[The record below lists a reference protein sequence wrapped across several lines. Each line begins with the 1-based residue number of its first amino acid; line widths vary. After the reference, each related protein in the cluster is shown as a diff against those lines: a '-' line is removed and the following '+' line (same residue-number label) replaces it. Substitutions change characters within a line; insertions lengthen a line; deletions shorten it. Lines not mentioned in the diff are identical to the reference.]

1 MRAAE
6 LFNQCTAFATCPGGC
21 EAMAAA
27 AAADY
32 DGVRTGR
39 IEGDFG
45 GGRTEFRFYE
55 KKGLIT
61 VKVGSDGRVPAIKR
75 RSRKKRFCEDTLTAI
90 RRKLP
95 EYYPGCRIDRV
106 IDDDPEPMDVE
117 PPEPPPP
124 EPPPEQPPPKRQ
136 RRPPPVVYD
145 PQLPDHRRTGRRHG
159 RVHNQTLDE
168 VHVLRQQRDD
178 IIKMIRSNDRPAA
191 QVVQGILF
199 ELLGR
204 ENDSDSESSD
214 EEETPSPEELDQAPA
229 PRRREA
235 ARVRAGRDLRQLIRE
250 INRLRRAGK
259 MKEAAAASD
268 RLETEGAIAD
278 AKKRAGDSLITR
290 RAKEIQDQVFGM
302 GDLETTRRIVEAFLD
317 SPEMKAVLPAHLHEP
332 KHPKASKDDWSVD
345 LDVGDRLRSRGGRR
359 RRGRPAGSWFLVWL

>member
-6 LFNQCTAFATCPGGC
+6 LFNQRTALATCPGGC

-45 GGRTEFRFYE
+45 GGRTTGRFYQ
-55 KKGLIT
+55 KGAF
-61 VKVGSDGRVPAIKR
+61 VKVQIGADARLPEPIKR

-159 RVHNQTLDE
+159 RVHNQTLAE
-168 VHVLRQQRDD
+168 VQVLRQQRDD

-235 ARVRAGRDLRQLIRE
+235 ARVRAGRELRQLSPHRCD
-250 INRLRRAGK
+250 RRFYSY
-259 MKEAAAASD
+259 E
-268 RLETEGAIAD
+268 
-278 AKKRAGDSLITR
+278 R
-290 RAKEIQDQVFGM
+290 R
-302 GDLETTRRIVEAFLD
+302 
-317 SPEMKAVLPAHLHEP
+317 H
-332 KHPKASKDDWSVD
+332 
-345 LDVGDRLRSRGGRR
+345 
-359 RRGRPAGSWFLVWL
+359 RRGLDYPSNQVVRSTP